1 MSFVQQGYSEPAGFK
16 TNTCMEGYT
25 LLELLLVLAIF
36 SLTIVL
42 AAPYVSGGLSNTM
55 LKTTAKKT
63 AAALNYARNMSVR
76 ERRNYYVEAQKDR
89 IVVSGKDGAQRK
101 EISIPAELSMTAAG
115 NHVIVFYPRG
125 GSNGGVFE
133 LGETDGKP
141 LYAIQVEPATGAV
154 TVSAL

>member
-1 MSFVQQGYSEPAGFK
+1 MD
-16 TNTCMEGYT
+16 GYT
-25 LLELLLVLAIF
+25 LLELLLVLVIF

-101 EISIPAELSMTAAG
+101 EISIPAELSMTAVD
-115 NHVIVFYPRG
+115 NRVIVFYPRG

-133 LGETDGKP
+133 LGETESKP